1 MIKAKRRFPD
11 FKYLFSLIEWKL
23 PSIRRNK
30 TKVAS
35 ALTIAEL
42 AKIAKKRVPKVV
54 FDYVDGSA
62 LDEVSYQRSRNA
74 FNNVEFV
81 AHTLKDVSK
90 IDTSVE
96 ILGKKSDLPI
106 IFAPTGYTRLMHHL
120 GEPVIAEVA
129 AENNLIYSLSTMGT
143 TSPGELAEQVQGVR
157 RWFQLY
163 VMQNRQDSLSIINQA
178 KDAGF
183 EALILTVDTPV
194 SGIRYRDIK
203 NGLTIPPRIK
213 LRTVF
218 AIATKPI
225 WWFNLITTKR
235 LEFAAFKGWNK
246 PMTELA
252 AAIFDPAT
260 KFEDLSW
267 LQSVWS
273 GPIIVK
279 GVQNLDDAKQLAGM
293 GIAGIVLS
301 NHGGRQLERGPVPLE
316 LLPEVVAAVGDKVEI
331 YVDGAVLSGQD
342 VYAAITL
349 GAKAVFI
356 GRAYLYGLMA
366 GGKDGV
372 QKVIEILERDLI
384 NTMALTGASSI
395 AEGQKFGAR
404 IRSN

>member
-120 GEPVIAEVA
+120 GEPVVAEVA

-143 TSPGELAEQVQGVR
+143 TSPSELAEQVQGVR
-157 RWFQLY
+157 RWFQL
-163 VMQNRQDSLSIINQA
+163 
-178 KDAGF
+178 
-183 EALILTVDTPV
+183 
-194 SGIRYRDIK
+194 
-203 NGLTIPPRIK
+203 
-213 LRTVF
+213 
-218 AIATKPI
+218 
-225 WWFNLITTKR
+225 
-235 LEFAAFKGWNK
+235 
-246 PMTELA
+246 
-252 AAIFDPAT
+252 
-260 KFEDLSW
+260 
-267 LQSVWS
+267 
-273 GPIIVK
+273 
-279 GVQNLDDAKQLAGM
+279 
-293 GIAGIVLS
+293 
-301 NHGGRQLERGPVPLE
+301 
-316 LLPEVVAAVGDKVEI
+316 
-331 YVDGAVLSGQD
+331 
-342 VYAAITL
+342 
-349 GAKAVFI
+349 
-356 GRAYLYGLMA
+356 
-366 GGKDGV
+366 
-372 QKVIEILERDLI
+372 
-384 NTMALTGASSI
+384 
-395 AEGQKFGAR
+395 
-404 IRSN
+404 

>member
-11 FKYLFSLIEWKL
+11 FKYLVSLIEWKL

-81 AHTLKDVSK
+81 AHTLKDVTN

-120 GEPVIAEVA
+120 GEPVVAEVA

-163 VMQNRQDSLSIINQA
+163 VMQNRQDSLSIISQA

-213 LRTVF
+213 SRTVF
-218 AIATKPI
+218 AT
-225 WWFNLITTKR
+225 NL
-235 LEFAAFKGWNK
+235 
-246 PMTELA
+246 
-252 AAIFDPAT
+252 
-260 KFEDLSW
+260 
-267 LQSVWS
+267 
-273 GPIIVK
+273 
-279 GVQNLDDAKQLAGM
+279 
-293 GIAGIVLS
+293 
-301 NHGGRQLERGPVPLE
+301 
-316 LLPEVVAAVGDKVEI
+316 VV
-331 YVDGAVLSGQD
+331 
-342 VYAAITL
+342 
-349 GAKAVFI
+349 
-356 GRAYLYGLMA
+356 
-366 GGKDGV
+366 
-372 QKVIEILERDLI
+372 
-384 NTMALTGASSI
+384 
-395 AEGQKFGAR
+395 
-404 IRSN
+404 

>member
-11 FKYLFSLIEWKL
+11 FKYLFSLIEWKM
-23 PSIRRNK
+23 PSIRWNK
-30 TKVAS
+30 RKVAS

-96 ILGKKSDLPI
+96 ILGKKSDLPM

-120 GEPVIAEVA
+120 GEPVVAEVA

-163 VMQNRQDSLSIINQA
+163 VMQNRQDSLSIISQA

-235 LEFAAFKGWNK
+235 LEICC
-246 PMTELA
+246 L
-252 AAIFDPAT
+252 
-260 KFEDLSW
+260 
-267 LQSVWS
+267 
-273 GPIIVK
+273 
-279 GVQNLDDAKQLAGM
+279 
-293 GIAGIVLS
+293 
-301 NHGGRQLERGPVPLE
+301 
-316 LLPEVVAAVGDKVEI
+316 
-331 YVDGAVLSGQD
+331 
-342 VYAAITL
+342 
-349 GAKAVFI
+349 
-356 GRAYLYGLMA
+356 
-366 GGKDGV
+366 
-372 QKVIEILERDLI
+372 
-384 NTMALTGASSI
+384 
-395 AEGQKFGAR
+395 
-404 IRSN
+404 

>member
-1 MIKAKRRFPD
+1 MIKANRRFPD

-23 PSIRRNK
+23 PSFGRNK
-30 TKVAS
+30 AKIES
-35 ALTIAEL
+35 ALTIKEL
-42 AKIAKKRVPKVV
+42 SKIAKRRVPKVV

-62 LDEVSYQRSRNA
+62 LDEVSYQRSRDA
-74 FNNVEFV
+74 FNNIEFV

-96 ILGKKSDLPI
+96 ILGKRCDLPV

-120 GEPVIAEVA
+120 GEPLVA
-129 AENNLIYSLSTMGT
+129 QVAQERNLIYSLSTMGT
-143 TSPGELAEQVQGVR
+143 TSPAELAEQVPQVR

-178 KDAGF
+178 KEAGF

-194 SGIRYRDIK
+194 SGIRFRDIK

-225 WWFNLITTKR
+225 WWFNLITTKK

-252 AAIFDPAT
+252 AAIFDPST
-260 KFEDLSW
+260 QFEDLTW

-279 GVQNLDDAKQLAGM
+279 GIQNIDDAKKLADM
-293 GIAGIVLS
+293 GVAGIVLS

-316 LLPEVVAAVGDKVEI
+316 LLPQVVEAVGEKVEI
-331 YVDGAVLSGQD
+331 YIDGAVLSGQD

-349 GAKAVFI
+349 GAKAVFV

-366 GGKDGV
+366 GGKSGV
-372 QKVIEILERDLI
+372 EKVVEILERDLI
-384 NTMALTGASSI
+384 NTMALTGASKI
-395 AEGQKFGAR
+395 EQAQNFGAR
-404 IRSN
+404 IREN

>member
-11 FKYLFSLIEWKL
+11 FKYLFSLIEWKM
-23 PSIRRNK
+23 PSIRWNK
-30 TKVAS
+30 RKVAS

-96 ILGKKSDLPI
+96 ILGKKSDLPM

-120 GEPVIAEVA
+120 GEPVVAEVA

-163 VMQNRQDSLSIINQA
+163 VMQNRQDSLSIISQA

-203 NGLTIPPRIK
+203 NGI
-213 LRTVF
+213 
-218 AIATKPI
+218 
-225 WWFNLITTKR
+225 
-235 LEFAAFKGWNK
+235 
-246 PMTELA
+246 
-252 AAIFDPAT
+252 
-260 KFEDLSW
+260 
-267 LQSVWS
+267 LQPSLK
-273 GPIIVK
+273 I
-279 GVQNLDDAKQLAGM
+279 
-293 GIAGIVLS
+293 
-301 NHGGRQLERGPVPLE
+301 
-316 LLPEVVAAVGDKVEI
+316 
-331 YVDGAVLSGQD
+331 
-342 VYAAITL
+342 
-349 GAKAVFI
+349 
-356 GRAYLYGLMA
+356 
-366 GGKDGV
+366 
-372 QKVIEILERDLI
+372 
-384 NTMALTGASSI
+384 
-395 AEGQKFGAR
+395 
-404 IRSN
+404 

>member
-62 LDEVSYQRSRNA
+62 LDEVSYQRSRTA

-120 GEPVIAEVA
+120 GEPVVAEVA
-129 AENNLIYSLSTMGT
+129 DENNLIYSLSTMGT
-143 TSPGELAEQVQGVR
+143 TSPDELAEQVPGVR
-157 RWFQLY
+157 KWFQLY
-163 VMQNRQDSLSIINQA
+163 VMQNRQDSLSIISQA

-225 WWFNLITTKR
+225 WWFNLNY
-235 LEFAAFKGWNK
+235 NK
-246 PMTELA
+246 T
-252 AAIFDPAT
+252 
-260 KFEDLSW
+260 
-267 LQSVWS
+267 V
-273 GPIIVK
+273 
-279 GVQNLDDAKQLAGM
+279 GVCCL
-293 GIAGIVLS
+293 
-301 NHGGRQLERGPVPLE
+301 
-316 LLPEVVAAVGDKVEI
+316 
-331 YVDGAVLSGQD
+331 
-342 VYAAITL
+342 
-349 GAKAVFI
+349 
-356 GRAYLYGLMA
+356 
-366 GGKDGV
+366 
-372 QKVIEILERDLI
+372 
-384 NTMALTGASSI
+384 
-395 AEGQKFGAR
+395 
-404 IRSN
+404 